1 MFSPK
6 NSTDKNDKVIPI
18 HPNAHAN
25 AKKKP
30 LMKVLF
36 FVLLYHTAVII
47 KEIKAKTTAAKA
59 LPPFKRV
66 LS

>member
-6 NSTDKNDKVIPI
+6 NSTDKNDKVYPI
-18 HPNAHAN
+18 NPNTHAN
-25 AKKKP
+25 AKNMT
-30 LMKVLF
+30 LIKVLF

-47 KEIKAKTTAAKA
+47 QVIKAKTTAAKA
-59 LPPFKRV
+59 LVPFNRV